1 MLSAENI
8 SKSFYSDNVENRV
21 LKDIS
26 VEIEKG
32 RFVCVVGRSGSG
44 KSTLLN
50 VLSTLL
56 KPDRGTIK
64 FGGQD
69 ITDLPEHKLNYLR
82 HNDFSMIF
90 QFHHLM
96 AYLTAVEN
104 VLLPY
109 MNSLK
114 PVAKDTVRKARE
126 CLDRV
131 GLKGKYSRLP
141 GQLSGGEQQRVAIA
155 RALVKSPEVLFAD
168 EPTGNLDRTTG
179 DEIIKLINNLHEDGL
194 TIIMV
199 THELS
204 YTAFADRVVKMEDG
218 VINEVTTGDLRM

>member
-1 MLSAENI
+1 
-8 SKSFYSDNVENRV
+8 
-21 LKDIS
+21 
-26 VEIEKG
+26 
-32 RFVCVVGRSGSG
+32 
-44 KSTLLN
+44 

-56 KPDRGTIK
+56 KPDRGTIT
-64 FGGQD
+64 FEGQD
-69 ITDLPEHKLNYLR
+69 ITNLPENRLNRLR
-82 HNDFSMIF
+82 HKDFSMIF

-114 PVAKDTVRKARE
+114 PVAKDMVQRARE

-131 GLKGKYSRLP
+131 GLEGKYTRLP

-155 RALVKSPEVLFAD
+155 RALVKYPGVLFAD
-168 EPTGNLDRTTG
+168 EPTGNLDRATG
-179 DEIIKLINNLHEDGL
+179 DDIIKLLKSLHEDGL
-194 TIIMV
+194 TILMV

-204 YTAFADRVVKMEDG
+204 YTSYADRVVVMEDG
-218 VINEVTTGDLRM
+218 AINEVTSSELRV